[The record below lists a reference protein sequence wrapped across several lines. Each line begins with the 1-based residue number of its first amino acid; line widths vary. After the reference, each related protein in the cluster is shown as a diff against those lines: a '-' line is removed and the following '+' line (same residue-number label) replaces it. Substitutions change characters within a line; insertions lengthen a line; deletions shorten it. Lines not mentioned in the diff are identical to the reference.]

1 MENANAAEA
10 DQEEQKATFDELNA
24 ENSAG
29 GSISRN
35 LDVVQDV
42 RVTLSMELGR
52 TTLKIKELL
61 QLNQGSVIELDRMVD
76 EHMDV
81 LVNGTLIAHG
91 EVVVIDD
98 KFGIRL
104 TDIVNPMERVKPLG

>member
-1 MENANAAEA
+1 MEANA
-10 DQEEQKATFDELNA
+10 QF
-24 ENSAG
+24 ENLENQPK
-29 GSISRN
+29 GSGDLGKN

-42 RVTLSMELGR
+42 KVTLSMELGR
-52 TTLKIKELL
+52 TTLTIRELL
-61 QLNQGSVIELDRMVD
+61 QLSQGSVIELDRMVD

-81 LVNGTLIAHG
+81 LVNGTLVAHG

-104 TDIVNPMERVKPLG
+104 TDVVNPMERVKPLK

>member
-1 MENANAAEA
+1 MEANA
-10 DQEEQKATFDELNA
+10 QF
-24 ENSAG
+24 ENLENQAS
-29 GSISRN
+29 GSGDLGKN

-42 RVTLSMELGR
+42 KVTLSMELGR
-52 TTLKIKELL
+52 TTLTIRELL
-61 QLNQGSVIELDRMVD
+61 QLSQGSVIELDRMVD

-81 LVNGTLIAHG
+81 LVNGTLVAHG

-104 TDIVNPMERVKPLG
+104 TDVVNPMERVKPLK

>member
-1 MENANAAEA
+1 MEANA
-10 DQEEQKATFDELNA
+10 QF
-24 ENSAG
+24 ENLENKPTDSG
-29 GSISRN
+29 DLGTN

-42 RVTLSMELGR
+42 KVTLSMELGR
-52 TTLKIKELL
+52 TTLTIRELL
-61 QLNQGSVIELDRMVD
+61 QLSQGSVIELDRMVD

-81 LVNGTLIAHG
+81 LVNGTLVAHG

-104 TDIVNPMERVKPLG
+104 TDVVNPMDRVKPLK

>member
-1 MENANAAEA
+1 MEANAQFENLENQPNSSA
-10 DQEEQKATFDELNA
+10 DLGK
-24 ENSAG
+24 
-29 GSISRN
+29 N

-42 RVTLSMELGR
+42 KVTLSMELGR
-52 TTLKIKELL
+52 TTLTIRELL
-61 QLNQGSVIELDRMVD
+61 QLSQGSVIELDRMVD

-81 LVNGTLIAHG
+81 LVNGTLVAHG

-104 TDIVNPMERVKPLG
+104 TDVVNPMERVKPLK

>member
-1 MENANAAEA
+1 MEAKAQVQNVDPA
-10 DQEEQKATFDELNA
+10 QK
-24 ENSAG
+24 G
-29 GSISRN
+29 GGDLGKN
-35 LDVVQDV
+35 LDLIQDV
-42 RVTLSMELGR
+42 KVTLSMELGR
-52 TTLKIKELL
+52 TVLSIRELL

-81 LVNGTLIAHG
+81 LVNGTLVAHG

-104 TDIVNPMERVKPLG
+104 TDVVNPVDRVKPLR

>member
-1 MENANAAEA
+1 MEPGKQVEA
-10 DQEEQKATFDELNA
+10 SQGQGGAIDI
-24 ENSAG
+24 AG
-29 GSISRN
+29 N

-42 RVTLSMELGR
+42 KVTLSMELGR
-52 TTLKIKELL
+52 TQLSIRELL
-61 QLNQGSVIELDRMVD
+61 QLSQGSVIELDRMVD

-81 LVNGTLIAHG
+81 LVNGTLVAHG

-104 TDIVNPMERVKPLG
+104 TDVVKPLDRVKQLK